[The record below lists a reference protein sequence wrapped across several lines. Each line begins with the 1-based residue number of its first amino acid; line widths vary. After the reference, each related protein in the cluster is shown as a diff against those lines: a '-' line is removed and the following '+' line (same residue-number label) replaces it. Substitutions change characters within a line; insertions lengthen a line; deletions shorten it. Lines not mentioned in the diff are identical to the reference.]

1 GVLAA
6 RTDGRGVPRPDR
18 LRALDGG
25 RSPVRHAVYWRV
37 REGGSVIVVCAVCF
51 RGGDPIFRDSLNAGI
66 GVLLGV
72 TAVVLVC
79 FALFFIR
86 LARRSRAAAHVVGRQ
101 PLLDGRLDV
110 GSAPAP
116 LFDR

>member
-1 GVLAA
+1 
-6 RTDGRGVPRPDR
+6 
-18 LRALDGG
+18 
-25 RSPVRHAVYWRV
+25 
-37 REGGSVIVVCAVCF
+37 VIVACAVCF

-86 LARRSRAAAHVVGRQ
+86 LARRSRAAAHLVGEE
-101 PLLDGRLDV
+101 PLLQRRLEAV
-110 GSAPAP
+110 SASSP
-116 LFDR
+116 LFDQ